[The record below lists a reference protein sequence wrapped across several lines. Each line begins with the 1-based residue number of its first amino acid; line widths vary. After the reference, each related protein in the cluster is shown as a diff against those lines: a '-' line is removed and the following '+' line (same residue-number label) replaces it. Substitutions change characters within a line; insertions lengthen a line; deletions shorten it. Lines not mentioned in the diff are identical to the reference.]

1 MRFFTPEWCRG
12 DDDLDAAAAYVAA
25 LEQLG
30 ADLPVAAR
38 VLARS
43 ISLHDARIRRI
54 DADARRCELALL
66 LRAGDHERGYF
77 DLDLHYGGFAMAAP
91 DAARLRVVGA
101 DPTAELLYDEVDA
114 VDGGFEHRL
123 LFSRE
128 REVAIRFA
136 DLGLRL
142 ASRPSRAFERGV
154 DRFEGC

>member
-1 MRFFTPEWCRG
+1 MWLRSSSWMRTCRWPRASSPG
-12 DDDLDAAAAYVAA
+12 RSRCTTRASAGSTRTRSAAKWHCCCAPAT
-25 LEQLG
+25 Q
-30 ADLPVAAR
+30 
-38 VLARS
+38 
-43 ISLHDARIRRI
+43 
-54 DADARRCELALL
+54 EL
-66 LRAGDHERGYF
+66 GYF

-91 DAARLRVVGA
+91 DAARLRAIAA

-114 VDGGFEHRL
+114 GDSGFEHRL

-136 DLGLRL
+136 DLGLWL